1 MRRKNCKKKLSAR
14 EKQVQELSQQNASL
28 RIFVN
33 EANAKFQTE
42 STLRNRLQNE
52 LNKFRTQVQTLA
64 KEKKLNME
72 KIQRF
77 QEEARQSNL
86 KSRLAEN
93 EVRKYS
99 REVSELQSC
108 KIKLEKFEKMIEKLS
123 MENLEMQKR
132 IASLSRTL
140 VNERKQ
146 ARAMEERGPSGSVA
160 DKEDLTVT
168 SRGELRKVSVD
179 PSEGLQ
185 SAAEDVEAHAAY
197 RPSIE
202 DYLLM
207 SAQAVKVQY
216 AEVDISAEQLVQI
229 ARGVKFWEVHN
240 FMVNAVKSLKM
251 KEDSTRGPLP
261 FVSRLK
267 SWFSPE
273 DGHSSSAI

>member
-1 MRRKNCKKKLSAR
+1 
-14 EKQVQELSQQNASL
+14 
-28 RIFVN
+28 
-33 EANAKFQTE
+33 
-42 STLRNRLQNE
+42 
-52 LNKFRTQVQTLA
+52 
-64 KEKKLNME
+64 
-72 KIQRF
+72 
-77 QEEARQSNL
+77 
-86 KSRLAEN
+86 
-93 EVRKYS
+93 
-99 REVSELQSC
+99 
-108 KIKLEKFEKMIEKLS
+108 MIEKLS
-123 MENLEMQKR
+123 MENLEMHKR
-132 IASLSRTL
+132 IASLSNLNKGLKACLTHLLVIGTL

-146 ARAMEERGPSGSVA
+146 ARAMEERGPSGSGALA

-251 KEDSTRGPLP
+251 KEDSSRGPLP